1 MIELRKR
8 KGFISGLRHRDYFL
22 AVSGFELQDIA
33 AEVVHLLNRNRNY
46 LFIFSQRFHDKSALI
61 FGDRFIAN
69 YAEMLTYRHHHIG
82 VINRR
87 ARGQSSLERHH
98 ARIADLFGIHFQHF
112 TITAL

>member
-1 MIELRKR
+1 MIELSGCKS
-8 KGFISGLRHRDYFL
+8 FISRLRHRDHFL

-46 LFIFSQRFHDKSALI
+46 LFIFSQRLYDKSALI
-61 FGDRFIAN
+61 FGDSFIAN
-69 YAEMLTYRHHHIG
+69 HAEMLAYRHHHIG

-87 ARGQSSLERHH
+87 ARGQSSLERHYT
-98 ARIADLFGIHFQHF
+98 RIADLFGIHFQHF